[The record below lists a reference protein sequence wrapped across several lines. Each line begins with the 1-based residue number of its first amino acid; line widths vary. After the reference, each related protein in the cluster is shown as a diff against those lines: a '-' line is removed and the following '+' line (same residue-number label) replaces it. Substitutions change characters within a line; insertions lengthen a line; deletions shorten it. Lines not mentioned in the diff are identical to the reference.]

1 MKRLY
6 KPKVAFASCLAM
18 MALGT
23 NSAYADLIEYSFNT
37 PKGEKRTVPAAQE
50 YVNPVGTIQFA
61 LSAGLDRYVRAT
73 ILDKKGKVVGTN
85 TSHLLSAKDRIDVN
99 GQSTYGAV
107 VDIPAP
113 AEGEY
118 TIRAE
123 ILNAKKEVVQTDTYP
138 LVVDITPPTI
148 GGQILT
154 DGPSGY
160 AQIGRGNY
168 AKDNVFGDAFSTQF
182 FVEGVEDNF
191 LVDNTKLDI
200 YYESGSKKG
209 QLANSVIATYNSD
222 LKRITLGSG
231 QRTIG
236 KYFPTTNTDYRLVFT
251 VIDRAGNKNTIEK
264 IAGYGSSCPSIPVP
278 VATYKPDSENVLYGR
293 KGYVPWDGVFYDN
306 PISVV
311 WRLPKEHIYPT
322 NKFGYINFPV
332 DYSDEKYVYA
342 FTKHAHIPPGGR
354 GTDAGFGT
362 NTVWRCFNIT
372 SLKGVLAPNVA
383 ESPKYNFMEWEL
395 ESGNKRRFNG
405 DLIYRLTTP
414 DPIKN
419 LKVGVEKRPYDQTV
433 KTGGKSCTVP
443 SGETNCTIENINY
456 TPPNGSYA
464 HWSLIISAPEINVD
478 SLGALLL
485 FQANYS
491 DLDLRDLSY
500 DQEKR
505 TVNIQVF
512 EQFAHNS
519 ANQYYYPTRS
529 TLILTNQKTGEEI
542 KKSTNTYSER
552 YNAKLFGYD
561 FDLNDVPTGM
571 YDLTFTVSNFQ
582 NKEFTKQYPQQ
593 IFIDN
598 TPPEVQVNI
607 EDGAFIQSL
616 DDIYFTIYDEHDPN
630 VFVRSVNLKG
640 GSNDDDVNM
649 GSSNQNGKVSIEYP
663 VLFPSL
669 EEGKEYKLTLVA
681 EDSQGNATAKTVT
694 FNYGPPE
701 VAVTGQRDG
710 KLWIPAIAQEFTR
723 SDSTPALIT
732 EPLALGDGT
741 IVHGT
746 YNIQATL
753 GTDSELPVKING
765 VTVSPGETLSVAS
778 NYDFSNSDGR
788 ILLPI
793 QALTDSEGGHVS
805 LLLSTDAP
813 NSPIAVVNLQLW
825 KPSVDLVSP
834 TWEYRQVIDALDI
847 KAQPSEG
854 SACMVTVDEVVAK
867 RSDPFAGPV
876 CLLEWVEMPNSA
888 ILSRETANGL
898 RVAGLRGEA
907 VALGEQNIK
916 YNLFMYSGAGQKIK
930 VGEGEKVINVVSAA
944 DSVALDANL
953 PTEALIR
960 KIDDINIRPRQTKG
974 PTCSFTLDK
983 DQALRSSS
991 LGISEHSKT
1000 CWFEWSHLPDG
1011 VDQDEYTSI
1020 PLARG
1025 MFQEVGS
1032 HDIGWRVSIFSRTG
1046 EQVVLA
1052 DQVTSIEAVNP
1063 PFPDITL
1070 SSPFSLNED
1079 EKVLIVPL
1087 NEMNL
1092 GEVSIQGKRASI
1104 DIEINRDSESLYA
1117 ETLVPGYGYSGNV
1130 INRRLPSPSEKKLWE
1145 TTDYTVKSTYTD
1157 IPDVSITETYTA
1169 YSTPITGAKPFISS
1183 PNEYALN
1190 TDTLPIHVDILD
1202 QYSHRDPYNAE
1213 TMGEWRTRVL
1223 RIMPSGELEA
1233 VSDWTSMSNGHA
1245 EFDVDISE
1253 ITDVRT
1259 LRFTAESELIHSI
1272 DGYNR
1277 VEQSPR
1283 VLFLS
1288 LLRGEAI
1295 DAEITT
1301 RTVSGPAPLRGSFK
1315 VDLADRTMMSSTGDI
1330 VWERSTDGGATW
1342 EQHVPDERYKFIY
1355 NETFDTGTYHL
1366 RALVTNKNSGV
1377 QSYTEQIEV
1386 IAYDKPELQI
1396 AGPSIR
1402 FVGDEV
1408 TLTAKVGYES
1418 MVDGE
1423 RVFTPINQDETVIEW
1438 STDGGRN
1445 YEQTGP
1451 TLTLSSDT
1459 QKRIMIAARVRTT
1472 HAPEEDR
1479 YAYNVKKTSIEFKPI
1494 RAPRVRVT
1502 GPSLVEVG
1510 KTYEFK
1516 AVKSLPYRGMSDTI
1530 LGYFTLPNGEQ
1541 VHGDVLSYT
1550 PTDEDLVGGRMAIR
1564 YDAWIEGYEDQ
1575 GTEATHTLRSSI
1587 WKYVWPDF
1595 AMHYQANATV
1605 APALVTMTIRPLQAV
1620 GNRLEEPKYE
1630 WVLPEQIEM
1639 IDNSRDIT
1647 RKFRVLEPG
1656 DHMVTVRITDARG
1669 HEALVEYPISLA
1681 EAIPFTLDL
1690 ELSPDNAG
1698 FREPL
1703 SLIVRPRISGG
1714 HPRDR
1719 FDSFEFTVDGETVDS
1734 LNRYAKIDLD
1744 KGVYEIG
1751 VTMTSQM
1758 GVVTQ
1763 ESVNVEV
1770 FENQVPIC
1778 TVSQRESITAFVY
1791 TADCVDPDGRL
1802 RGYDWQLGDRE
1813 LVSGS
1818 RSITV
1823 GKHRLEG
1830 VTQIILVGI
1839 DDSGGRSEPVIIPVN
1854 FSMEQED
1861 GFSESVTN

>member
-1 MKRLY
+1 MSMLLIRRPKRDL
-6 KPKVAFASCLAM
+6 ASLIAM
-18 MALGT
+18 MALGIG
-23 NSAYADLIEYSFNT
+23 SAHADLIEYSFNT
-37 PKGEKRTVPAAQE
+37 PSGERRTVPADQQ

-73 ILDKKGKVVGTN
+73 ILDERGRVVSTN
-85 TSHLLSAKDRIDVN
+85 TSHLLSARDRIDVN

-107 VDIPAP
+107 IDVPAP

-118 TIRAE
+118 TVRAE
-123 ILNAKKEVVQTDTYP
+123 ILSASKEVVQTDTYP
-138 LVVDITPPTI
+138 LVVDVTPPTI
-148 GGQILT
+148 GGKIQVNTIGGETSGVGLGRYGGLNLT
-154 DGPSGY
+154 TDSHSG
-160 AQIGRGNY
+160 ALVVTNV
-168 AKDNVFGDAFSTQF
+168 KDNFA
-182 FVEGVEDNF
+182 
-191 LVDNTKLDI
+191 VDEAYLNA
-200 YYESGSKKG
+200 YYE
-209 QLANSVIATYNSD
+209 
-222 LKRITLGSG
+222 
-231 QRTIG
+231 
-236 KYFPTTNTDYRLVFT
+236 
-251 VIDRAGNKNTIEK
+251 E
-264 IAGYGSSCPSIPVP
+264 GSS
-278 VATYKPDSENVLYGR
+278 
-293 KGYVPWDGVFYDN
+293 KGN
-306 PISVV
+306 
-311 WRLPKEHIYPT
+311 
-322 NKFGYINFPV
+322 
-332 DYSDEKYVYA
+332 
-342 FTKHAHIPPGGR
+342 
-354 GTDAGFGT
+354 
-362 NTVWRCFNIT
+362 
-372 SLKGVLAPNVA
+372 
-383 ESPKYNFMEWEL
+383 
-395 ESGNKRRFNG
+395 
-405 DLIYRLTTP
+405 
-414 DPIKN
+414 
-419 LKVGVEKRPYDQTV
+419 
-433 KTGGKSCTVP
+433 
-443 SGETNCTIENINY
+443 
-456 TPPNGSYA
+456 
-464 HWSLIISAPEINVD
+464 
-478 SLGALLL
+478 LL
-485 FQANYS
+485 FQQKVSYS
-491 DLDLRDLSY
+491 ESTQQINHPFSFGGRFPNNREDYKLEVIVKDKAGNTSAPVSVVTGVETRSCAILPEPVAMYKPGYEGSYMGQQGYIEWKQGDPIYTNPYRSIWRIPKSETYPENKYGYLNTPFHTDDQYAYYRSNPKHNVHADVSGAARFHTTTQWSCMYGVLSGPLDAGVMSTPLLTSVRY
-500 DQEKR
+500 R
-505 TVNIQVF
+505 TVNDPEGVFPRTGDVWASSLEQYPHQFEIRANVLPEDNKVAVGKASCVIPAGESRCIANNTFKPTSGASREVWRFTTETKSFGRTQDRYINYSWNFDPIRVESYEYDSKNKQYKTLVHDPRAYISSNQFYYPVRAKLTLQGDKGKELVF
-512 EQFAHNS
+512 EQRNS
-519 ANQYYYPTRS
+519 GSR
-529 TLILTNQKTGEEI
+529 
-542 KKSTNTYSER
+542 
-552 YNAKLFGYD
+552 
-561 FDLNDVPTGM
+561 
-571 YDLTFTVSNFQ
+571 VSH
-582 NKEFTKQYPQQ
+582 KEFLYSMNLSSVPDGYYDIGFEVVSRHNLTTSKNLERVL
-593 IFIDN
+593 IDN
-598 TPPEVQVNI
+598 TPPTVESNI
-607 EDGAFIQSL
+607 QDGAFIESL
-616 DDIYFTIYDEHDPN
+616 DDIYFTIKDNYDPN
-630 VFVRSVNLKG
+630 VFVRSVTLQG
-640 GSNDDDVNM
+640 GANDDNVDM
-649 GSSNQNGKVSIEYP
+649 GSSNRNGRVRIEYP

-681 EDSQGNATAKTVT
+681 EDHQGNATAKTVT

-710 KLWIPAIAQEFTR
+710 KLWIPAVAQEFTR
-723 SDSTPALIT
+723 TDSTPALIT

-778 NYDFSNSDGR
+778 NYDFSNSNGR

-876 CLLEWVEMPNSA
+876 CLLEWVEMPDSA

-960 KIDDINIRPRQTKG
+960 KIDDINIRPRQTEG

-1070 SSPFSLNED
+1070 SSPFLLNED

-1253 ITDVRT
+1253 IADVRT

-1301 RTVSGPAPLRGSFK
+1301 RTISGPAPLRGSFK

-1396 AGPSIR
+1396 EGPTIR

-1408 TLTAKVGYES
+1408 TLTANAGYES

-1423 RVFTPINQDETVIEW
+1423 RIFTPINQDDTVIEW
-1438 STDGGRN
+1438 SIDGGRN

-1516 AVKSLPYRGMSDTI
+1516 AVKSLPYRGMGDTI

-1541 VHGDVLSYT
+1541 VHGDVLTYT

-1744 KGVYEIG
+1744 KGIYNIG